1 MASTDE
7 WNVVETLLNK
17 VLNEKD
23 SKKLI
28 NAMKTSVKKEFERSL
43 NEFAKKINEPVEIL
57 LVGND
62 PKFMRELIDTFGRS
76 NLITSIRF
84 TGTVEEA
91 RKMIFQQGIFVDFP
105 IANIIIFD
113 FPTLVGESGLKILE
127 DIMEKKSVIK
137 NVPVIILTD
146 DFEKVKHFGRY
157 HPNLFLTKPN
167 NFDEYKDTV
176 ESIKDFWLTYTSA
189 TEIE

>member
-1 MASTDE
+1 
-7 WNVVETLLNK
+7 
-17 VLNEKD
+17 
-23 SKKLI
+23 
-28 NAMKTSVKKEFERSL
+28 MKTSVKKEFERSL

-146 DFEKVKHFGRY
+146 DFEKVKHFERY